1 MGLRGEA
8 GGQFPSGGLNR
19 GDKNLCSRQ
28 VFLGG
33 TQIFARAGQASESQS
48 YAFPGPSQV
57 GFQSPGTGGSEGDY
71 GLASQIAW
79 CLDWLVSWEG
89 TQL

>member
-28 VFLGG
+28 VFLRG
-33 TQIFARAGQASESQS
+33 TQIFARVGQASERQS
-48 YAFPGPSQV
+48 YAFPGA
-57 GFQSPGTGGSEGDY
+57 FPG
-71 GLASQIAW
+71 GLSVPQELGAQRVIMAW
-79 CLDWLVSWEG
+79 LPR
-89 TQL
+89 